1 MSFFCRSSEGQFYIY
16 VQAAHLFEYLKEL
29 AWLESETTYRVLGS
43 DLKSTI
49 PRRLVPLKFLCC
61 NESRYFNAEER
72 LTESPQTATSTGVNS
87 FKYKG
92 FSVAN

>member
-1 MSFFCRSSEGQFYIY
+1 MPQCHFSIVHPKGCFIYIY

-29 AWLESETTYRVLGS
+29 AWLESETTYRVLGA

-61 NESRYFNAEER
+61 NESRYFNAEE
-72 LTESPQTATSTGVNS
+72 
-87 FKYKG
+87 
-92 FSVAN
+92 